1 MNYEKIKNDLI
12 SEVRLTKN
20 QAEVFLLVTLKGKM
34 SANQISKSL
43 DISIDDALEISQ
55 KLVELG
61 GFIDMP
67 ETEFEAM
74 HPRFTAVN
82 MYRRMCER
90 ENIDFKK
97 NLVVDNIGIAL
108 EDVYDDARTKYNKKM
123 WVCMGEIYRCCEN
136 PQITYLAPV
145 NININERTI
154 GSVDVC
160 RWAECKKKICEEKQL
175 GIESLTETVGMP
187 KIEDDE
193 KWTVI
198 VSKLQKGKDKWKLV
212 KLKQN
217 GIIKYETADE
227 KILDLKIE
235 DYKIVD
241 DYHNSFLV
249 EDHLNR
255 AVEI

>member
-12 SEVRLTKN
+12 SEIRLTQS
-20 QAEVFLLVTLKGKM
+20 QAEVFLLVTLGGKM
-34 SANQISKSL
+34 PASQISRSL
-43 DISIDDALEISQ
+43 KISVEDALETSQ

-123 WVCMGEIYRCCEN
+123 
-136 PQITYLAPV
+136 
-145 NININERTI
+145 
-154 GSVDVC
+154 
-160 RWAECKKKICEEKQL
+160 
-175 GIESLTETVGMP
+175 
-187 KIEDDE
+187 
-193 KWTVI
+193 
-198 VSKLQKGKDKWKLV
+198 
-212 KLKQN
+212 
-217 GIIKYETADE
+217 
-227 KILDLKIE
+227 
-235 DYKIVD
+235 
-241 DYHNSFLV
+241 
-249 EDHLNR
+249 
-255 AVEI
+255 